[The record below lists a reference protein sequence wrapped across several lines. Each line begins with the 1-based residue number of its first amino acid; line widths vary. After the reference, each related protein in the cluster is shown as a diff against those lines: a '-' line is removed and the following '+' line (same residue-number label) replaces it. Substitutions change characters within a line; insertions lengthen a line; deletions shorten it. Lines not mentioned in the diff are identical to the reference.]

1 MRERRGSLLGGT
13 PEPGLARFA
22 GAVLDDPAVFGG
34 GADRATATRRRDAVA
49 YGYLGVVEEYARPG
63 SGERWRLLTVTMPG
77 GVPRL
82 VVDHRSA
89 LDRPGVP
96 APGATPVPFGDA
108 AFDDAGFDDAGFDDA
123 GFDDAG
129 FDELY
134 LVTADDPVAARRILT
149 PAVRRLLVGAPVQRL
164 ELQRTVLALRS
175 FDAAVP
181 TADADDRLAG
191 LAEAI
196 LRTAPCF
203 VASGAWVGLP
213 GAVVT
218 AEDLP
223 AGDDPLLPGR
233 YGRLD
238 TEPTDEEL
246 GHARSRR
253 LTATLV
259 ALAALAVAV
268 AAVLVLVLG

>member
-1 MRERRGSLLGGT
+1 MRERRGTTPGGT
-13 PEPGLARFA
+13 PEPGLARVP
-22 GAVLDDPAVFGG
+22 GAVLEDPAAFGG

-49 YGYLGVVEEYARPG
+49 YGYLGVVEEYTRPG
-63 SGERWRLLTVTMPG
+63 SGERWQLLTVTLPG

-89 LDRPGVP
+89 LHRPGVP
-96 APGATPVPFGDA
+96 AAGATSVT
-108 AFDDAGFDDAGFDDA
+108 FDDAA
-123 GFDDAG
+123 

-134 LVTADDPVAARRILT
+134 LVTADDPVAARRIL
-149 PAVRRLLVGAPVQRL
+149 AAEVRRLLVGTPIQRL
-164 ELQRTVLALRS
+164 ELERTVLALRS
-175 FDAAVP
+175 FDFAVP
-181 TADADDRLAG
+181 GAGTDDLLAG
-191 LAEAI
+191 LAEAV

-213 GAVVT
+213 GAAVT
-218 AEDLP
+218 ADDLP
-223 AGDDPLLPGR
+223 AGDTPLLPGR

-253 LTATLV
+253 LTAALV
-259 ALAALAVAV
+259 ALAALVVAV
-268 AAVLVLVLG
+268 AAVLVLVLV

>member
-96 APGATPVPFGDA
+96 APGATAVPFGDA
-108 AFDDAGFDDAGFDDA
+108 A
-123 GFDDAG
+123 

>member
-1 MRERRGSLLGGT
+1 MRERRDSLLGGA

-22 GAVLDDPAVFGG
+22 GAILDDPAVFGG
-34 GADRATATRRRDAVA
+34 GADRATATRRRDTVA

-89 LDRPGVP
+89 LHRPGVP
-96 APGATPVPFGDA
+96 AAGATAV
-108 AFDDAGFDDAGFDDA
+108 AFDDAGFDEF
-123 GFDDAG
+123 
-129 FDELY
+129 Y

-149 PAVRRLLVGAPVQRL
+149 PAVRRLLVGTPIQRL
-164 ELQRTVLALRS
+164 ELERTMLALRS
-175 FDAAVP
+175 FDFPAPA
-181 TADADDRLAG
+181 ADADDRLAG

-223 AGDDPLLPGR
+223 AGDTPLLPGR

-253 LTATLV
+253 LNAALV
-259 ALAALAVAV
+259 ALAALVVAV
-268 AAVLVLVLG
+268 AAVLVLVLV

>member
-1 MRERRGSLLGGT
+1 MRERRGSMLGGAS
-13 PEPGLARFA
+13 EPGLARFA
-22 GAVLDDPAVFGG
+22 GAVLDDPAAFGG
-34 GADRATATRRRDAVA
+34 GADRATATRRRDTVA

-63 SGERWRLLTVTMPG
+63 SGERWRLLTVSMPG

-89 LDRPGVP
+89 LHRPGVP
-96 APGATPVPFGDA
+96 ALAASSVPLEDPA
-108 AFDDAGFDDAGFDDA
+108 
-123 GFDDAG
+123 

-149 PAVRRLLVGAPVQRL
+149 PAVRRLLVAGPIQRL
-164 ELQRTVLALRS
+164 ELERTTLALRS
-175 FDAAVP
+175 FDVALPA
-181 TADADDRLAG
+181 TDADDRLAG

-203 VASGAWVGLP
+203 IASGAWVGLP

-223 AGDDPLLPGR
+223 AGDTPLLPGR

-253 LTATLV
+253 LTAALV
-259 ALAALAVAV
+259 AIAALVVAV
-268 AAVLVLVLG
+268 AAVLVLLVG